1 MSADHGDLTPR
12 FCEIICCKTLIFCN
26 EHNYSTFNDLFID
39 GETCVIFKNDL
50 SDFESKINF
59 YLNNPNKCKEMVDKM
74 YEIYNNNYS
83 IDKTVNKMLSF
94 IN

>member
-26 EHNYSTFNDLFID
+26 KHKYSTFNNIFID
-39 GETCVIFKNDL
+39 GEICVIFKNDL

-59 YLNNPNKCKEMVDKM
+59 YLDNPDKCKEMVDKM
-74 YEIYNNNYS
+74 YEIYNKNYS
-83 IDKTVNKMLSF
+83 IDKTVNKMLSL
-94 IN
+94 I